1 MAAKA
6 PLRTAPPNVADAVA
20 VMRSARAR
28 GRGRKSA
35 IYLWFLKN
43 HDALA
48 EAFALNA
55 PAWTD
60 FADYLASQG
69 LKDGNG
75 NPPRARGT
83 RDVWFRVRQ
92 EVKQRSA
99 REPSPVAPPMRDREI
114 AHGALPVTRDVP
126 PVNEPPVVDELPT
139 SRFRY
144 TGPATLR
151 GHTPA
156 PPPVDPPEPAPAPA
170 KQDPQKVIAD
180 LLNRGR
186 NKP

>member
-6 PLRTAPPNVADAVA
+6 PLRTAPPTVADAVA
-20 VMRSARAR
+20 VMRSARAH
-28 GRGRKSA
+28 GRGRKSP

-43 HDALA
+43 HDALV

-60 FADYLASQG
+60 FAAYLASQG

-99 REPSPVAPPMRDREI
+99 REPSPVVSSMRDHEV

-126 PVNEPPVVDELPT
+126 PVDEPPVVDELPT

-151 GHTPA
+151 GHTPM
-156 PPPVDPPEPAPAPA
+156 PPAVDPPVPAPAPP
-170 KQDPQKVIAD
+170 KQDPEKVIAD

>member
-1 MAAKA
+1 MATKT
-6 PLRTAPPNVADAVA
+6 PPRTILPNVADAVA
-20 VMRSARAR
+20 VMRSAPAR

-43 HDALA
+43 HDALV

-60 FADYLASQG
+60 LAAYLSSQG

-92 EVKQRSA
+92 EVKQRPP
-99 REPSPVAPPMRDREI
+99 REPPLVARQARDGETAPGVSPM
-114 AHGALPVTRDVP
+114 P
-126 PVNEPPVVDELPT
+126 PVPRPLPT
-139 SRFRY
+139 V
-144 TGPATLR
+144 
-151 GHTPA
+151 H
-156 PPPVDPPEPAPAPA
+156 PVDDQPTESPRPKVKLDFKPA
-170 KQDPQKVIAD
+170 KF
-180 LLNRGR
+180 R
-186 NKP
+186 NPSDKES

>member
-1 MAAKA
+1 
-6 PLRTAPPNVADAVA
+6 
-20 VMRSARAR
+20 MRSAPAH

-60 FADYLASQG
+60 LAGYLANQG

-75 NPPRARGT
+75 NPPSARGT

-92 EVKQRSA
+92 EVKQRQA
-99 REPSPVAPPMRDREI
+99 REPAPVAPKARSGETVPGI
-114 AHGALPVTRDVP
+114 SLVP
-126 PVNEPPVVDELPT
+126 PVIRQLPT
-139 SRFRY
+139 
-144 TGPATLR
+144 TVQ
-151 GHTPA
+151 
-156 PPPVDPPEPAPAPA
+156 PVDDEPMESPRPKIKLEFKPA
-170 KQDPQKVIAD
+170 KF
-180 LLNRGR
+180 R
-186 NKP
+186 NPPDKES